1 MDKKNTMLLTV
12 IAVATLLVAVVGATF
27 AYFTVAQST
36 AGATTVTGNVGGDH
50 IGTITLAGGQP
61 LYLEVSPAEMAVG
74 LKGTDY
80 YTVTTESNRN
90 ATTLTDASRSIYTA
104 TLDDENGTGTY
115 TCTYNFT
122 VTAEG
127 AMLTAEH
134 AGDVE
139 LVIEDSANGETRR
152 ALNADTLTNN
162 ITGTWTGIKGDGTT
176 RTLAAYVVLHNTV
189 DTNGQNSLAGTD
201 LTITITPATT
211 DGFVCS
217 PVDAQ

>member
-36 AGATTVTGNVGGDH
+36 AGATTVTGNVGGDK

-104 TLDDENGTGTY
+104 TLDDEGTGTY

-127 AMLTAEH
+127 AMLAADN

-152 ALNADTLTNN
+152 ALNAADLTNN
-162 ITGTWTGIKGDGTT
+162 ITGTWNGIKGDGTT

-189 DTNGQNSLAGTD
+189 DATGQNSLAGTD
-201 LTITITPATT
+201 LKITITPATT

>member
-36 AGATTVTGNVGGDH
+36 AGATTVTGNVGGDK

-74 LKGTDY
+74 LKGTNY
-80 YTVTTESNRN
+80 YTVTTKSNRN

-104 TLDDENGTGTY
+104 TLDDEGTGTY

-127 AMLTAEH
+127 AMLTAEN

-139 LVIEDSANGETRR
+139 LVIEDSENGETRR
-152 ALNADTLTNN
+152 ALNAADLTNN
-162 ITGTWTGIKGDGTT
+162 VTGTWNGIKGDGTT
-176 RTLAAYVVLHNTV
+176 RTLAAYVVLHNTEV
-189 DTNGQNSLAGTD
+189 TTGQNSLAGTD
-201 LTITITPATT
+201 LTITITPATA